1 MAYAVIFL
9 VAFFGSTLIVFLVNH
24 FPELKTT
31 FNMLIMSMTA
41 SDFLIADTAIPL
53 SLAYLYQG
61 VMWFPGRFG
70 VFVCKFPP
78 FLAYLSIGA
87 SILTLV
93 LMAFDRYLVIVHT
106 MKRRGTS
113 KFTVVAIGSTWFIS
127 GAVFGTELYKYRLF
141 NESGFTICAPRW
153 VEDLQKS
160 HKITMY
166 EMVFRFV
173 IFYLIPLLV
182 MAVL

>member
-1 MAYAVIFL
+1 
-9 VAFFGSTLIVFLVNH
+9 
-24 FPELKTT
+24 
-31 FNMLIMSMTA
+31 MLIMSMAA
-41 SDFLIADTAIPL
+41 SDFLIAVTAIPL

-70 VFVCKFPP
+70 VFLCKFPA

-93 LMAFDRYLVIVHT
+93 LMAFDRYLAIVHT

-160 HKITMY
+160 HTITMY

-173 IFYLIPLLV
+173 IF
-182 MAVL
+182 